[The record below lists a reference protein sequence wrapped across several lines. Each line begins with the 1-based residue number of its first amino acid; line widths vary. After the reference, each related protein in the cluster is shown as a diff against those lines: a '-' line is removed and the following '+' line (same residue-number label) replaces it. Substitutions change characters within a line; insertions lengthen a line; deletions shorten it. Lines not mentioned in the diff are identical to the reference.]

1 MAVKLEKKGQVWATF
16 SKHESLEP
24 RIGSVP
30 PIFLAF
36 FYL

>member
-16 SKHESLEP
+16 SNSRSLES
-24 RIGSVP
+24 RIGYLP
-30 PIFLAF
+30 PFFLAF